1 MWRLSSGRLPPS
13 CRALLSPLPVCP
25 ERDPIPHPSVP
36 SSQISRKKFLLFY
49 FEGGLVC
56 AGRERLLSHA
66 HATCLLTSPIPSYC
80 CGCHC
85 MCDMFGFTRISH
97 LAASSAPE
105 PESDCLCPE
114 RMFCLLWNA
123 HERQR
128 AVDNMRDAVAA
139 HSQVRAQGAWFVLC
153 SALALTERSRAH
165 AQADA
170 ITGFMHRTG
179 ENRSAQF
186 RAAAM
191 RGSAGNESAAQEAAE
206 ITGVR

>member
-1 MWRLSSGRLPPS
+1 
-13 CRALLSPLPVCP
+13 
-25 ERDPIPHPSVP
+25 
-36 SSQISRKKFLLFY
+36 
-49 FEGGLVC
+49 
-56 AGRERLLSHA
+56 
-66 HATCLLTSPIPSYC
+66 
-80 CGCHC
+80 
-85 MCDMFGFTRISH
+85 MCDMFGFARISH

>member
-25 ERDPIPHPSVP
+25 ERDPLPLRFPAKN
-36 SSQISRKKFLLFY
+36 SSSSIS
-49 FEGGLVC
+49 GLVC

>member
-1 MWRLSSGRLPPS
+1 MG
-13 CRALLSPLPVCP
+13 A
-25 ERDPIPHPSVP
+25 
-36 SSQISRKKFLLFY
+36 Q
-49 FEGGLVC
+49 
-56 AGRERLLSHA
+56 
-66 HATCLLTSPIPSYC
+66 
-80 CGCHC
+80 
-85 MCDMFGFTRISH
+85 
-97 LAASSAPE
+97 
-105 PESDCLCPE
+105 

-186 RAAAM
+186 RAAAV